1 MHDLMNLKEMLCE
14 ELADYGRA
22 RELSPSSLQMIDTL
36 AHACKNVCKI
46 IESKEEEEYGMSGG
60 SYRGGSYEGGSNRGG
75 SYRGGYSRDG
85 YYYDGG
91 GMSGRR
97 GRGRNGR
104 FVSRDASEM
113 ARKLREMME
122 EAPDEGTKREIQK
135 LAERMEEM

>member
-14 ELADYGRA
+14 ELAEYGRA

-36 AHACKNVCKI
+36 AHACKNICKI
-46 IESKEEEEYGMSGG
+46 IEAKEEEEYSMDSGSYRGG
-60 SYRGGSYEGGSNRGG
+60 SYRGGSYNSSR
-75 SYRGGYSRDG
+75 YSRDG
-85 YYYDGG
+85 YYYDGDG

-122 EAPDEGTKREIQK
+122 DAPDEATKREIQK
-135 LAERMEEM
+135 LADKMESM